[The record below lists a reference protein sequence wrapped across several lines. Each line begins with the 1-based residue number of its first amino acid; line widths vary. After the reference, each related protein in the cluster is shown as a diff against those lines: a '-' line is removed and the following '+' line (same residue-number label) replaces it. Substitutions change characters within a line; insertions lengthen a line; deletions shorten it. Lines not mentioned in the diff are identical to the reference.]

1 MSRIDQ
7 DKPNFTGFGF
17 HDQEANPSRAV
28 ISSLHFVGEGRN
40 TEESDE
46 STEVYTNENRSEGA
60 REKENVAMSVAV
72 SSEDNK
78 KTSKNSELS
87 DSALANVVISE

>member
-17 HDQEANPSRAV
+17 HDEEANPPRAV

-40 TEESDE
+40 TEEIDE
-46 STEVYTNENRSEGA
+46 NTEVYTSANRSEGA
-60 REKENVAMSVAV
+60 REKDGVAMREGKQESRVA
-72 SSEDNK
+72 
-78 KTSKNSELS
+78 
-87 DSALANVVISE
+87 